1 MAISSAACGE
11 PYLLAEASESTS
23 TGRTPQGAGAVAIP
37 GGLHGREATLSLATM
52 TYLIRLSVISA
63 LLVSGAA
70 AAQTSPPVTP
80 MTPDVMDK
88 YEQTLP
94 SADFIRR
101 DAMVPMRDGVKLYTV
116 IVMKKG
122 TANAPILLSRTP
134 YDAHHSTHRVASQRI
149 VDILEIMD
157 AEFAED
163 GYIRVY
169 QDIRGLHRSEGD
181 WVLNRPLAGPLN
193 DTGIDESTDAY
204 DTIEW
209 LVKNTPESNG
219 KVGIIGSSYLGFTT
233 LMAEINPHPAL
244 KAAVPQSPMVDGW
257 MGDDW
262 FHNGAFRVNSL
273 GFPVGQGTNKAKG
286 GGEFALGGGDHYTRY
301 LEAGSVADLVKMLG
315 IGHYPGI
322 RKFLDNPAYTEFW
335 SLQAVDKWLAAQ
347 PLKVP
352 TLLEVGQWDQEDSYG
367 APAVYRAMEPKDK
380 NNDMVFLHIGPWR
393 HSGANHYGHD
403 LGALTFTGDTAR
415 EWRVKYVKP
424 FFDHYL
430 KGGPDP
436 KTPPVLTYA
445 TGANQWNISQ
455 RWPMGVAK
463 PLYLAA
469 GGAVTFDKPKAS
481 GREDYISDPAK
492 PVPFLPRPIDM
503 DDASQWKPWLIRDQ
517 RFVSER
523 PDVASWKSAPLA
535 KAVHIM
541 GAPEVELFAST
552 TGTDSDWVVKLI
564 DVYPNDVPE
573 AASQG
578 AKPSMAG
585 YELAVGIEIFRG
597 RYVRDFAK
605 PVPLKPG
612 KVERYGWKLP
622 DVDHVFLPGHRI
634 MVQIQSTL
642 FPLYDRNPQ
651 TFVENIMYAKPGD
664 YRKAT
669 QSIWFGGANAS
680 AVVLPVVP

>member
-1 MAISSAACGE
+1 MKHSYIRLVLLIAAGSSAA
-11 PYLLAEASESTS
+11 
-23 TGRTPQGAGAVAIP
+23 QD
-37 GGLHGREATLSLATM
+37 
-52 TYLIRLSVISA
+52 
-63 LLVSGAA
+63 
-70 AAQTSPPVTP
+70 PPRVTP
-80 MTPDVMDK
+80 MTPDVIDK

-101 DAMVPMRDGVKLYTV
+101 DAMVPMRDGTKLYTA

-122 TANAPILLSRTP
+122 TTQAPILLSRTP
-134 YDAHHSTHRVASQRI
+134 YDAYKSTHRVASQRI

-169 QDIRGLHRSEGD
+169 QDIRGLHRSEGA

-204 DTIEW
+204 DTIDW

-219 KVGIIGSSYLGFTT
+219 KVGVIGSSYLGFTT

-262 FHNGAFRVNSL
+262 FHNGAFRVNTFS
-273 GFPVGQGTNKAKG
+273 FPVGQGTNKAKG
-286 GGEFALGGGDHYTRY
+286 GGEFALGAGDDYTRY
-301 LEAGSVADLVKMLG
+301 LEAGSIGDFAKMLG
-315 IGHYPGI
+315 IAQYPGV

-335 SLQAVDKWLAAQ
+335 SLQAVDKWLAAH

-367 APAVYRAMEPKDK
+367 APAVYRAMEPKDT
-380 NNDMVFLHIGPWR
+380 NNNMVSLHIGPWR
-393 HSGANHYGHD
+393 HSGANHYGYD
-403 LGALTFTGDTAR
+403 LGSLIFTGDTAR
-415 EWRVKYVKP
+415 EWRVQYVKP
-424 FFDHYL
+424 FFDHWL

-445 TGANQWNISQ
+445 TGINKWQVSP
-455 RWPMGVAK
+455 RWPMGTPK
-463 PLYLAA
+463 PIYLAENGAATFERPAAA
-469 GGAVTFDKPKAS
+469 GHY
-481 GREDYISDPAK
+481 DYLSDPAH

-503 DDASQWKPWLIRDQ
+503 GDSLQWKPWLVHDQ
-517 RFVSER
+517 RFVSGR
-523 PDVASWKSAPLA
+523 PDVATWKTAPLD
-535 KAVHIM
+535 KPVHIM
-541 GAPEVELFAST
+541 GAPMVELFAST

-573 AASQG
+573 GAGQG
-578 AKPSMAG
+578 GKPSMAG
-585 YELAVGIEIFRG
+585 AEIPIGIEIFRG
-597 RYVRDFAK
+597 RYVKDFAK

-612 KVERYGWKLP
+612 KVEHYRWALP

-634 MVQIQSTL
+634 MVQIQSSL

-651 TFVENIMYAKPGD
+651 TYVDNIMFAKPGD

-669 QSIWFGGANAS
+669 QSIWYGGAKS
-680 AVVLPVVP
+680 TAVMLPVVP

>member
-1 MAISSAACGE
+1 MK
-11 PYLLAEASESTS
+11 
-23 TGRTPQGAGAVAIP
+23 
-37 GGLHGREATLSLATM
+37 TLSRFVSL
-52 TYLIRLSVISA
+52 
-63 LLVSGAA
+63 LLVTATTAS
-70 AAQTSPPVTP
+70 AQNPPPVTP
-80 MTPDVMDK
+80 MTSDFIEK

-116 IVMKKG
+116 VVMKKG

-134 YDAHHSTHRVASQRI
+134 YDAHKATHRVASQRG
-149 VDILEIMD
+149 VDILEVMD
-157 AEFAED
+157 AEFFED

-169 QDIRGLHRSEGD
+169 QDIRGLHRSEGA

-193 DTGIDESTDAY
+193 DTGIDESTDAH
-204 DTIEW
+204 DTIDW

-219 KVGIIGSSYLGFTT
+219 KVGVIGSSYLGFTT
-233 LMAEINPHPAL
+233 LMAQINPHPAL
-244 KAAVPQSPMVDGW
+244 KATVPQSPMVDGW

-262 FHNGAFRVNSL
+262 FHNGAFRASSL
-273 GFPVGQGTNKAKG
+273 SFPVSQGTNKANG
-286 GGEFALGGGDHYTRY
+286 GGDFALGAGDDYTLY
-301 LEAGSVADLVKMLG
+301 LQAGSMADFAKMLG
-315 IGHYPGI
+315 IEKFPGV

-347 PLKVP
+347 PLTVP

-367 APAVYRAMEPKDK
+367 APAVYRALEPKDK
-380 NNDMVFLHIGPWR
+380 NNDMVALHIGPWR
-393 HSGANHYGHD
+393 HSGANHYGFD

-415 EWRVKYVKP
+415 EWRVQYVKP

-445 TGANQWNISQ
+445 TGVNQWNKSS
-455 RWPMGVAK
+455 RWPMGTAM
-463 PLYLAA
+463 PIYLAA
-469 GGAVTFDKPKAS
+469 NGTATFERPKAG
-481 GREDYISDPAK
+481 GRDEYISDPAK

-503 DDASQWKPWLIRDQ
+503 GDPSQWKPWLIRDQ

-523 PDVASWKSAPLA
+523 PDVASWKSAPLDE
-535 KAVHIM
+535 AVHIM
-541 GAPEVELFAST
+541 GAPQVELFAST

-573 AASQG
+573 VASQG

-585 YELAVGIEIFRG
+585 YELPIGIEIFRG
-597 RYVRDFAK
+597 RYLKSFAK
-605 PVPLKPG
+605 PAPLKPG
-612 KVERYGWKLP
+612 KVEHYRWTLP

-634 MVQIQSTL
+634 MVQVQSTL

-651 TFVENIMYAKPGD
+651 TYVENIMYAKPGD
-664 YRKAT
+664 YKKAT
-669 QSIWFGGANAS
+669 QSIWFGGSSAS
-680 AVVLPVVP
+680 AVVLPVVR